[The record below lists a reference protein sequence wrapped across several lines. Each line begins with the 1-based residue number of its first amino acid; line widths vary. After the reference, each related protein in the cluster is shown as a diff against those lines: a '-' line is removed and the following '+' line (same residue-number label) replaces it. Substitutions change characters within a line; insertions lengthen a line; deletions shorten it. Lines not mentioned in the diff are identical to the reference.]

1 MDLFKNISSK
11 NKEKLLR
18 LIEAN
23 TIIYKENTSILN
35 TLKNENIIGMVLE
48 GNIQIIKNDYSG
60 NRTLIEDLFEND
72 IFGTILSHLNN
83 KEYEIVTKEKA
94 KLIII
99 DFDTIINTKQNNK
112 EFYNQFIKNLL
123 EIIVKKINEKN
134 ERIEILANKS
144 IRNKLLEYFR
154 ITAKKNGTKIIY
166 LPFTFTDLA
175 DYLSVD
181 RSAMSREL
189 KNLKDEGFIE
199 IKQKRITLL
208 Y

>member
-1 MDLFKNISSK
+1 MDLFKNINNK

-18 LIEAN
+18 LIEAS

-35 TLKNENIIGMVLE
+35 TLKNDNIIGIVLE
-48 GNIQIIKNDYSG
+48 GNIQIIKNDYNG

-83 KEYEIVTKEKA
+83 KEYEIITKEIS
-94 KLIII
+94 KLILI
-99 DFDTIINTKQNNK
+99 DYDNIINCTQNNK
-112 EFYNQFIKNLL
+112 GFYNQFIKNLL
-123 EIIVKKINEKN
+123 AIIVKKINEKN

-154 ITAKKNGTKIIY
+154 ITAKKNGSKIIY

>member
-154 ITAKKNGTKIIY
+154 ITAKKWY
-166 LPFTFTDLA
+166 
-175 DYLSVD
+175 
-181 RSAMSREL
+181 
-189 KNLKDEGFIE
+189 
-199 IKQKRITLL
+199 
-208 Y
+208 

>member
-1 MDLFKNISSK
+1 MDSFKNISSK

>member
-1 MDLFKNISSK
+1 MDLFKNISNK
-11 NKEKLLR
+11 NKDKLLR

-35 TLKNENIIGMVLE
+35 TLKNNNIIGIVLE
-48 GNIQIIKNDYSG
+48 GNIQITKTDYNG
-60 NRTLIEDLFEND
+60 NRILIEDLFEND

-83 KEYEIVTKEKA
+83 KEYEITTKEPTK
-94 KLIII
+94 IILI
-99 DFDTIINTKQNNK
+99 DFDTIINSKQNNK

-134 ERIEILANKS
+134 ERIEILTSKS

-154 ITAKKNGTKIIY
+154 ITAKKSGTKTIY

>member
-1 MDLFKNISSK
+1 MELFKNISNK

-35 TLKNENIIGMVLE
+35 TLKNDNIIGIVLE
-48 GNIQIIKNDYSG
+48 GNIQITKTDYNG
-60 NRTLIEDLFEND
+60 NRILIEDLFEND

-83 KEYEIVTKEKA
+83 KEYQIITKEPTK
-94 KLIII
+94 IILI
-99 DFDTIINTKQNNK
+99 DFDTIINAKQNNK

-134 ERIEILANKS
+134 ERIEILTSKS

-154 ITAKKNGTKIIY
+154 ITAKKSGRKTFY

-181 RSAMSREL
+181 RSAMSREI

-199 IKQKRITLL
+199 IKQKRITLF